1 MLFRSSLEYARE
13 YQIQNN
19 VRDDELTPKDYYYLL
34 LGQYAQTSCL
44 IDSSAN
50 RGLVVADTNSLVTKA
65 YYDYYL
71 KESPVQDEE
80 TDTFDNLFAS
90 ILSKEKWDLI
100 LFAEPVGAYVNDGFR
115 DMSMADEAIREFF
128 GNRSKGLKLFN
139 VNHSIK
145 VLFFFFLLV
154 PNHNRSI
161 STYIIILSGSILVKL
176 AQLLGNTIHFS
187 DLLICRFCQ

>member
-1 MLFRSSLEYARE
+1 MEHIPFDKVLFTCFCVLYRE
-13 YQIQNN
+13 SF
-19 VRDDELTPKDYYYLL
+19 
-34 LGQYAQTSCL
+34 LGKSHKFIPT
-44 IDSSAN
+44 
-50 RGLVVADTNSLVTKA
+50 V
-65 YYDYYL
+65 
-71 KESPVQDEE
+71 
-80 TDTFDNLFAS
+80 
-90 ILSKEKWDLI
+90 
-100 LFAEPVGAYVNDGFR
+100 
-115 DMSMADEAIREFF
+115 EFF
-128 GNRSKGLKLFN
+128 GNRSKGLILFN